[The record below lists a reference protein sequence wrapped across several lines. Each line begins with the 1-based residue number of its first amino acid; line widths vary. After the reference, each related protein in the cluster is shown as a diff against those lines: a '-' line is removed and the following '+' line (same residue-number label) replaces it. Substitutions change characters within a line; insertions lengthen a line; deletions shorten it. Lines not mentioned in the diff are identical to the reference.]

1 MPQEREELFTA
12 WRVDPLSKERKLQL
26 VQKLWS
32 RDILQ
37 QPDGMQ
43 RSSELVVQLCGMDA
57 SEHMMELVFGK
68 FQREQEVRSGE
79 VPGAMDG
86 RKWTVICFHMCMQHG
101 HVATAAT
108 ACYPLHVYAASMA
121 CSACFVGTDL
131 GRLQAQH
138 VE

>member
-1 MPQEREELFTA
+1 MWLLAAHATPIARHGLQLTWHRCCCVPSQEREDLFSS

-32 RDILQ
+32 RDSLA

-68 FQREQEVRSGE
+68 FQREQEVGGGGCTG
-79 VPGAMDG
+79 VHHTWPLCDVWAAG
-86 RKWTVICFHMCMQHG
+86 RCACMHHQ
-101 HVATAAT
+101 
-108 ACYPLHVYAASMA
+108 CMP
-121 CSACFVGTDL
+121 
-131 GRLQAQH
+131 
-138 VE
+138 